1 MNRILHADV
10 ILTLTAEQ
18 ARELVFELEYP
29 DSQVLSMGTVA
40 VIVEQCVKQGV
51 SL

>member
-1 MNRILHADV
+1 MNRILQAEV

-18 ARELVFELEYP
+18 ARELVAELECP

-40 VIVEQCVKQGV
+40 VIVEQCAKQGV
-51 SL
+51 EL